1 MTSINGVAIFREL
14 GEHAPQNILD
24 WLELRG
30 QLYPLTDPKTKIE
43 HLFIDNDLPRDVE
56 ITDAIMASTVGFAL
70 FDEDG
75 EYIGS
80 YRSLDRA
87 SAAQAGAK
95 RVVKADLDMDDA
107 PDEDVLEAE

>member
-1 MTSINGVAIFREL
+1 MTSINGVQIFREL
-14 GEHAPQNILD
+14 GERTPQNILD

-30 QLYPLTDPKTKIE
+30 QLFTVVDPKKNE

-56 ITDAIMASTVGFAL
+56 ITDAIMASTIGFAL
-70 FDEDG
+70 FDDEG

-87 SAAQAGAK
+87 AAAQAGAK